1 MRSIPTWVWQAAGWT
16 VGLGTVG
23 TVGYFLLRGQ
33 GLVFDLPRAAGD
45 DFFVNYFT
53 TTTTKA
59 QFVKSVMDAAGQADS
74 SLSQTARML
83 IAAQAALESGWGR
96 SPAARQGNNLF
107 NVSAGRGWT
116 GPTMPGPDVEYA
128 AGSSVAKT
136 ITQQW
141 RVYGDP
147 AGGVADLLKL
157 FRAGYVNYAE
167 ADLDLRAGLETY
179 ATRLGVFEF
188 GSDGRTIVRVDNRPN
203 TAGYYTA
210 PRSKYQA
217 GVSSLFREIQ
227 ALVAA
232 SDNANVAGLSGVK
245 IS

>member
-1 MRSIPTWVWQAAGWT
+1 MRSVPSWVWQAAGWT
-16 VGLGTVG
+16 LGLGTVG

-53 TTTTKA
+53 STTTKA
-59 QFVKSVMDAAGQADS
+59 QFVQTVMDAAGQADPT
-74 SLSQTARML
+74 LSPTARML
-83 IAAQAALESGWGR
+83 IAAQGALESGWGR
-96 SPAARQGNNLF
+96 SPAAKQANNLF
-107 NVSAGRGWT
+107 NVSAGRGWS
-116 GPTMPGPDVEYA
+116 GPTMPGPDVEYT
-128 AGSSVAKT
+128 AGSSVAKS

-147 AGGVADLLKL
+147 AGGVADFLKL
-157 FRAGYVNYAE
+157 LRAGYINYAE

-188 GSDGRTIVRVDNRPN
+188 GSDGKTIVRVDNRPN

-227 ALVAA
+227 ALAA
-232 SDNANVAGLSGVK
+232 ANANVAGLSLSGVK
-245 IS
+245 V